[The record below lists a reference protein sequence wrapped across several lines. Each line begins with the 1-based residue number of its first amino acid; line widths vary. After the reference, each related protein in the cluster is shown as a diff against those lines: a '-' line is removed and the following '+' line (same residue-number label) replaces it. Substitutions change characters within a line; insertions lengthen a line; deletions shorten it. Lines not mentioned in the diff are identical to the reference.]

1 MVAMEER
8 VSRLEGVY
16 EHVATK
22 DDLAEMEKRLLVEME
37 TRDKRLL
44 EEMENRDKRLLM
56 GMDNRVL
63 QSENSLRKEMSSM
76 VKWVAG
82 LQLLTVGTML
92 AGVTVLFE
100 LLDKG

>member
-1 MVAMEER
+1 MASRGSMVTMEER

-22 DDLAEMEKRLLVEME
+22 ADLAEMEKRLLVEME

-44 EEMENRDKRLLM
+44 M
-56 GMDNRVL
+56 GMENRVL

-82 LQLLTVGTML
+82 LQLLTVGTTL
-92 AGVTVLFE
+92 AGVAVLFE
-100 LLDKG
+100 LLR

>member
-22 DDLAEMEKRLLVEME
+22 ADLAEMEKRLLVEME

-44 EEMENRDKRLLM
+44 M
-56 GMDNRVL
+56 GMENRVL

-82 LQLLTVGTML
+82 LQLLTVGTTL
-92 AGVTVLFE
+92 AGVAVLFE
-100 LLDKG
+100 LLR